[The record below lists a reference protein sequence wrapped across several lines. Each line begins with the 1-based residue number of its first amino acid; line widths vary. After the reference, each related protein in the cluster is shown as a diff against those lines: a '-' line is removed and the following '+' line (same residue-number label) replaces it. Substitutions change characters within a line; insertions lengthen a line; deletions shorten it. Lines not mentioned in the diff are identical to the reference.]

1 MATTTVA
8 FGKVFKAWMSGEP
21 EIPAGWAVDAAG
33 VPTTSTEAA
42 MKGWPMPLGGY
53 KGYGLAMF
61 VEILCGVL
69 AGGGFGTDLG
79 GIRFSNQRLRVGQT
93 FIAIDVSRFIP
104 VPEFESRMERLIEM
118 MKTATPADGFDEVLV
133 AGEPEWRMQEL
144 RRREGIPVPAGVW
157 EKLLEAA
164 ERLGVQVPAVE
175 AS

>member
-1 MATTTVA
+1 
-8 FGKVFKAWMSGEP
+8 
-21 EIPAGWAVDAAG
+21 
-33 VPTTSTEAA
+33 